1 MMSVTDFYAL
11 IGIDLVACA
20 VLLRATSVLVPA
32 LATPKAPAWVMWL
45 SAIFLIVLWLPFGD
59 AGLPLLAFARG
70 ILSDLSVT
78 SVLLALLYLA
88 QHLGFSLDHD
98 YDHEKR
104 VVHIALTCA
113 ALVLYPTALGWGDW
127 DAYRLGWGGATLV
140 MGLSLLTL
148 FCFSAGLRLL
158 PMLVAGA
165 LMAWSFGLLESGNL
179 WDYLMD
185 PWITCVSIGAVLKAG
200 WGVFRRPVL

>member
-1 MMSVTDFYAL
+1 MMLTTDFYAL

-32 LATPKAPAWVMWL
+32 LATPKASVWVICL
-45 SAIFLIVLWLPFGD
+45 SAIFLTVLWLPFGD
-59 AGLPLLAFARG
+59 AGLSLLAFARG

-78 SVLLALLYLA
+78 SVLLASLYMA
-88 QHLGFSLDHD
+88 QRLGFSPDLG
-98 YDHEKR
+98 HEKR
-104 VVHIALTCA
+104 AVYIALTFA

-127 DAYRLGWGGATLV
+127 DAYRLGWQGAALV